1 VISRKQFFQRIATPP
16 TVKPSNSQRKISN
29 APPPSTANR
38 TLSAN
43 SQVSSRSSFSTSSS
57 SFKLTTEEEKGY
69 DIIEAKKQVSSS
81 VITPSQPL
89 QLLQGSNSSL
99 VMSNTAAAAAHG
111 GGGGHNHKLKK
122 KKSKKFGNEP
132 PPRVDPP
139 RDRDPPTLTDYL
151 LHLFDGNKLRS
162 IHPSKLTDSQF
173 FWLLNDLG
181 LGLSDDEVSV
191 LCRRAPQAANHKVD
205 WSSFAPR
212 LVCVSVC

>member
-57 SFKLTTEEEKGY
+57 SFKLTIEEEKGY
-69 DIIEAKKQVSSS
+69 DTIEAKKQASSS

-89 QLLQGSNSSL
+89 QLLQGSNPSL
-99 VMSNTAAAAAHG
+99 VMSTAAAAHGG